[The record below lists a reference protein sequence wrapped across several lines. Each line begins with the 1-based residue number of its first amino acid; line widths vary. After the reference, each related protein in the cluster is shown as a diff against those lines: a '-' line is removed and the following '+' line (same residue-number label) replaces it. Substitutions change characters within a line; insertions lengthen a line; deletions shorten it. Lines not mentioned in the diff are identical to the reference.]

1 MISFFITVNRLGNI
15 KEIKWSNPPYLIPS
29 VNRSFVDLI
38 SELDRPFLI
47 ETMEACSGEGYLNC
61 DLAVQFINQNLKVKL
76 CTKEFEGEILIL
88 GIESDPFDKM
98 KRNPDFREL
107 VTLLVDEI
115 TETQRKTAN
124 LDKETVRIQFEKIQS
139 LNNEL
144 VNTKRMLEKAN
155 ASLNL
160 VNADLNNRL
169 VKDPLTGLISRY
181 QYRSEIEMAIASAPS
196 KKGIFTF
203 IDMDDFKGI
212 NDTYGHGVGDKYLIG
227 FAERLNKLNISN
239 TLKIRVAG
247 DEFALFLYGL
257 DHIDDSVIEQIW
269 AQIQR
274 QVLSKPLQ
282 VDGME
287 LPYSISAG
295 MAVYGE
301 HTSDIYDLID
311 YADYAMYQAK
321 RSGKNQY
328 AVFDAVEYARV
339 KQDKK

>member
-1 MISFFITVNRLGNI
+1 MISFFITINRLGNI
-15 KEIKWSNPPYLIPS
+15 KEVKWSNPAYLIPS

-38 SELDRPFLI
+38 SELDRPFLM
-47 ETMEACSGEGYLNC
+47 ETMEICSGEGYMNC
-61 DLAVQFINQNLKVKL
+61 DLAVQMINQNVKVKL
-76 CTKEFEGEILIL
+76 CTKEFEGDILIL
-88 GIESDPFDKM
+88 GIESDHFDRM
-98 KRNPDFREL
+98 KENQDVREL
-107 VTLLVDEI
+107 ITLLVDEI
-115 TETQRKTAN
+115 TETERETAN

-155 ASLNL
+155 ASLNM

-181 QYRSEIEMAIASAPS
+181 QYRSEIEMSIASAPS

-212 NDTYGHGVGDKYLIG
+212 NDTYGHLAGDKYLVG
-227 FAERLNKLNISN
+227 FAERMRKLTINN
-239 TLKIRVAG
+239 TLKIRIAG
-247 DEFALFLYGL
+247 DEFALFTYGL

-269 AQIQR
+269 EQIQR
-274 QVLSKPLQ
+274 HVLSKPLQ
-282 VDGME
+282 FDGIE

-295 MAVYGE
+295 IAVYGE
-301 HTSDIYDLID
+301 HTFDIYDLID
-311 YADYAMYQAK
+311 YADFAMYQAK

-328 AVFDAVEYARV
+328 CVFDAVEYAKA